1 MPERFANAAGFA
13 TVAVMRH
20 SSPSRRLAGL
30 AAAALLAVSTSAA
43 AAGPVPEEWQTLA
56 ERTDFQATSS
66 YDETVALLRRLDAA
80 SPAIQVESFGL
91 SATGRPLPLVVV
103 SNDGAFTPAA
113 AAASGKPI
121 VLIESCIHAGEVDGK
136 DATLMMLRDWALGR
150 HDLPQ
155 RTIVLFAPIYNAD
168 GHERVSPLNRP
179 NQDGPAAGMGF
190 RTTAAGID
198 LNRDHL
204 RLASPEARAMIG
216 LFDAW
221 RPHLHVDNH
230 VTDGVDHAW
239 VLTWAVAQAPQLDP
253 NLDAWVRAHLP
264 PALATVAKAGHPN
277 GPYVELV
284 DRLDPAKG
292 HEFGPGP
299 PRFATDYYPLR
310 NRPSIL
316 IEMHS
321 YKPYRQRVEANREFL
336 MALLAE
342 VDGDPSSLV
351 DAAAAADRAA
361 VAAGRPGAEPSPVV
375 VRWRTSA
382 APSSLRWPAYEW
394 FTEPSVVTG
403 GDLLR
408 FRPGQVRE
416 VEVPRFQTPEAE
428 LTLARPRGYLVLPG
442 WPQIEGLLAGHGLR
456 VERLARP
463 LDADVETIRVA
474 DPVFARAS
482 FQGAVMVEQVAVSR
496 AVEHRTIP
504 AGALWVPADQPD
516 FAVAVQLLEPEAPD
530 SVLRWGL
537 VNTVFE
543 RKNYID
549 THLLEDLARALL
561 KDPRVEAAWA
571 KALEDEELAS
581 DRSARYLW
589 WYRRTP
595 YWDEQVGLLPVFRV
609 MTVPEMA
616 VEAWQPQ

>member
-1 MPERFANAAGFA
+1 M
-13 TVAVMRH
+13 TH
-20 SSPSRRLAGL
+20 TSPSRRLAV
-30 AAAALLAVSTSAA
+30 AAAAVLLTASQSTIAA
-43 AAGPVPEEWQTLA
+43 DGVPEEWRTLA
-56 ERTDFQATSS
+56 ERSDFQATSS

-80 SPAIQVESFGL
+80 SPAIQLGSFGL
-91 SATGRPLPLVVV
+91 SAVGRPLPLVVV
-103 SNDGAFTPAA
+103 SADGAFTPAA
-113 AAASGKPI
+113 AAATGKPI

-150 HDLPQ
+150 RELPQ
-155 RTIVLFAPIYNAD
+155 RTIVLMAPIYNVD
-168 GHERVSPLNRP
+168 GHEQVSPFNRP
-179 NQDGPAAGMGF
+179 NQDGPAAGTGV

-204 RLASPEARAMIG
+204 RLASLEARAMIG
-216 LFDAW
+216 LFNAW

-253 NLDAWVRAHLP
+253 NLDSWVRAHLP
-264 PALATVAKAGHPN
+264 PALAAVANLGHPN

-310 NRPSIL
+310 NRPSVL
-316 IEMHS
+316 VEVHS
-321 YKPYRQRVEANREFL
+321 YKPYRQRVEANRDFL
-336 MALLAE
+336 LALLDE
-342 VDGDPSSLV
+342 VERDPSSLV
-351 DAAAAADRAA
+351 AAAAAADRATT
-361 VAAGRPGAEPSPVV
+361 AAGRPDAGPSQVV

-382 APSSLRWPAYEW
+382 TPSTIRWPAYVW

-403 GDLLR
+403 GELLR

-416 VEVPRFQTPEAE
+416 VEVPSYHTPEAE
-428 LTLARPRGYLVLPG
+428 LTLSRPRGYLLLPG
-442 WPQIEGLLAGHGLR
+442 WPQIEAMLAGHGLLVR
-456 VERLARP
+456 RLTAP
-463 LDADVETIRVA
+463 LDADVETTRVA

-482 FQGAVMVEQVAVSR
+482 FQGTVMVEEVAVSR
-496 AVEHRTIP
+496 TVEHRTIP

-549 THLLEDLARALL
+549 LHVLEDLVRELLED
-561 KDPRVEAAWA
+561 PQVEAAWLQ
-571 KALEDEELAS
+571 ALADEGFAS
-581 DRSARYLW
+581 DRSARYVW
-589 WYRRTP
+589 WYRHTP
-595 YWDEQVGLLPVFRV
+595 FWDEQLGLLPVFRV
-609 MTVPEMA
+609 MTALPMA
-616 VEAWQPQ
+616 LGPWPAE